1 MKKQTANKL
10 DFHKNTLVELNE
22 GTMSAIA
29 GGTSLLSVIVVS
41 GTSLIATIGLDM
53 IEHTAE

>member
-1 MKKQTANKL
+1 MKKQTANKP

-29 GGTSLLSVIVVS
+29 GGTSLLSVIVVT